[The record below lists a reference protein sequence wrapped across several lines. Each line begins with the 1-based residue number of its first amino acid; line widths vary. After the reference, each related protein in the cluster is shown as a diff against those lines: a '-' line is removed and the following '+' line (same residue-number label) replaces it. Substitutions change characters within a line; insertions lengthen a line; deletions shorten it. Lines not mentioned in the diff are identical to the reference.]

1 MKIAH
6 LNIAFLSLSILLNS
20 CSSESPEDLTPQVR
34 NTSAVTS
41 IELLDVGNTGTSS
54 DLALK
59 YQTPSSTTGIAE
71 LRAFLVKGST
81 NQITTE
87 DAMDFPS
94 DMYVA
99 INPSSEVLGV
109 GFKLDKL
116 KTDVAGEDISFPGSY
131 SVGVLSVPVDE
142 GFRASLAFSS
152 SATSVKISNEVVSYS
167 GIITKGHEQNS
178 DFPGAGAGGMSID
191 AEGNIFMADM
201 GIAPIPGI
209 NDYGSNASG
218 TNILKI
224 TPSKQ
229 VSILSTNYDIPLG
242 NFLSKDG
249 YLYQSGYDEGNLWRV
264 DVTSGQRVQVETGI
278 PLIHPD
284 GIAEDDEGNL
294 YIADC
299 GANRILRVSPNGD
312 AFPFPAMGRC
322 PKGIVYADGFF
333 YISYNNETGMI
344 RRMDTEGN
352 FEEVG
357 AIPVSIPEDYILPYY
372 MWLGFLAYHN
382 DALYVA
388 GTSTHK
394 IYKVTLDGTVS
405 TFAGTGQIGLQ
416 GGDALKSRLNRPMD
430 IIVSN
435 DGKSLFFNSS
445 SDMEPIHVQ
454 NFLAAQ
460 IWELKLL
467 ED

>member
-6 LNIAFLSLSILLNS
+6 LNIAFLSLVLLLNS
-20 CSSESPEDLTPQVR
+20 CNSETSEDLTPQVR
-34 NTSAVTS
+34 STSAVS
-41 IELLDVGNTGTSS
+41 NIELLDVGNTGTSS

-59 YQTPSSTTGIAE
+59 FNAPTSTTGIAE

-81 NQITTE
+81 AQITAE
-87 DAMDFPS
+87 DAMEYGSDSYFAISPS
-94 DMYVA
+94 A
-99 INPSSEVLGV
+99 EILGV
-109 GFKLDKL
+109 GIKLSSL
-116 KTDVAGEDISFPGSY
+116 KTDMTGEELTFPGSY
-131 SVGVLSVPVDE
+131 AVGVLSVPANE
-142 GFRASLAFSS
+142 RYRASIAFSTS
-152 SATSVKISNEVVSYS
+152 STSVKISNEVVAYS
-167 GIITKGHEQNS
+167 GIITEGHDENS

-191 AEGNIFMADM
+191 AQGNIYMADM
-201 GIAPIPGI
+201 GIAPIPGL
-209 NDYGSNASG
+209 NDYGSNAGG

-224 TPSKQ
+224 TPSRD

-242 NFLSKDG
+242 NLIASDG

-264 DVTSGQRVQVETGI
+264 DLTNGQRFKVDTGI
-278 PLIHPD
+278 PLQHPD
-284 GIAEDDEGNL
+284 GIAEDDQGNL

-299 GANRILRVSPNGD
+299 GANRILRLSPNGD
-312 AFPFPAMGRC
+312 AFPFPALGRC
-322 PKGIVYADGFF
+322 PKGIVYANGFF

-352 FEEVG
+352 IEDVG
-357 AIPVSIPEDYILPYY
+357 AIPVYIPEDYPLDYF
-372 MWLGFLAYHN
+372 MWLGFLAFHN
-382 DALYVA
+382 DALYIA

-394 IYKVTLDGTVS
+394 IYKMTLDGEVS

-416 GGDALKSRLNRPMD
+416 GGDALRSRLNRPMD

-435 DGKSLFFNSS
+435 DGESLFFNSS
-445 SDMEPIHVQ
+445 SDMEPLHVQ
-454 NFLAAQ
+454 NFLEAQ